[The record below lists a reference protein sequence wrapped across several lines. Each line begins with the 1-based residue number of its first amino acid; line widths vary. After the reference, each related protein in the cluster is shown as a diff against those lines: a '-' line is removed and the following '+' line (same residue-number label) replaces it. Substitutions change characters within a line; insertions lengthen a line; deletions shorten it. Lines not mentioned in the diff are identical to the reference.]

1 MHKISNKNVV
11 NVIINNTKTKRKT
24 RSFNNGST
32 LPKSNEMPMYN
43 TINLQHELLRQ
54 SLNPQIN
61 RPIVEQNKFRN
72 QLDNNDGLINEGNP
86 NPDVQV
92 DDIEPDLQ
100 SSISDVSLIERP
112 KKIKI
117 RPFAEHVDVAVPD
130 AVPAIKASK
139 LTEKSLGNMSLKRLK
154 ALALNEGVDKSFFNG
169 INNKNKKH
177 YAHLLYG
184 VLNPEEEPVRVSG
197 GGKSGK

>member
-24 RSFNNGST
+24 RPFNNGST
-32 LPKSNEMPMYN
+32 LPKSNEMPMNN
-43 TINLQHELLRQ
+43 TVNLQHELLRQ

-72 QLDNNDGLINEGNP
+72 PLALDINDGLINEGNP

-92 DDIEPDLQ
+92 DDIEPDLYHIIDQ
-100 SSISDVSLIERP
+100 NPMHMPPIALHDV
-112 KKIKI
+112 
-117 RPFAEHVDVAVPD
+117 VPS
-130 AVPAIKASK
+130 AKASK
-139 LTEKSLGNMSLKRLK
+139 LTEKALGNMSIKRLK
-154 ALALNEGVDKSFFNG
+154 SLAFNEGVDASFFNG

-177 YAHLLYG
+177 YAQLLYG
-184 VLNPEEEPVRVSG
+184 VINPNEEPIRASG